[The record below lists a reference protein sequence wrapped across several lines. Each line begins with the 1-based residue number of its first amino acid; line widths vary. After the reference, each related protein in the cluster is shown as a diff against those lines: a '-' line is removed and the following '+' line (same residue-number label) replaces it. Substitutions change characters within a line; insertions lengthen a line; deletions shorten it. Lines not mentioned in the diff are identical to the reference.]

1 MKKYRILFLA
11 AVAALA
17 AGCYGDDTNL
27 DYTTLDVPTIENPD
41 KDPALFVE
49 NNKYTIPMSDPLII
63 TPNVVYKD
71 MNDLSYRWIIN
82 GKEVATTKD
91 LNWMWDVA
99 DANHVIGVYEIHRNS
114 AGNSQIYSF
123 SVDLETPFAI
133 GYSVLV
139 ERDGEL
145 QYDFIEEYR
154 TGQALYK
161 YTYHQNAAGQP
172 LVFSGDNPRLQE
184 YWSCQGGSIIIGKQM
199 FLDED
204 PNNCVSLDGSSLLQ
218 EMKLSQEFINDEL
231 PDDFRVRDFMHGG
244 FVSYLLADDG
254 RIFSRKG
261 LRIFYTGRFSDLP
274 LQYKGKQIKGKKF
287 VTPKYDQDYGL
298 IYEETEEGGRFL
310 LVNFDFDTQE
320 TYNPTKAGQ
329 ILEFEKDAN
338 LNGITDY
345 EFVEGWFVLLNN
357 PFAYGEPSSIM
368 MLFRGKTDPGKYYI
382 REVQIGF
389 EARTGAIT
397 TKEVFSEIYREL
409 PDFGPGS
416 KMAVL
421 QVDGGSY
428 FKSDYIFYTAAS
440 DPRKVLSRERKGI
453 AAPSDFHTFDQEVVT
468 LISGVSKR
476 NNCMIFFAL
485 ADGTIMTY
493 TPWNSKVL
501 SGKANFATFEQ
512 ERIVSQFQ
520 TGGKVRWVSFKYGG
534 FATFS

>member
-310 LVNFDFDTQE
+310 LVNFDLDTQE

-338 LNGITDY
+338 LSGITDY

-453 AAPSDFHTFDQEVVT
+453 AAPSDFHTFDQEVVA